1 MKVRDYYQRV
11 TPEADLV
18 NVDTSIEDIIEII
31 AENPASRSVY
41 VIDDEEKLVG
51 IISVKEILNILG
63 AKHLR
68 KRSVALAHGILA
80 KTAQDIMRDAESV
93 SPDDDLDEALKKSV
107 LHGIE
112 DLPVVENDK
121 VIGNLDCFELIKGI
135 KERHKSTP
143 EGMPGGE
150 D

>member
-1 MKVRDYYQRV
+1 MKVRDNYQKV

-18 NVDTSIEDIIEII
+18 NIDTSIEDIIEIV

-63 AKHLR
+63 AKYLR
-68 KRSVALAHGILA
+68 KRSVVLAHGILA
-80 KTAQDIMRDAESV
+80 KTAQDIMRDAEYV

-112 DLPVVENDK
+112 DLPVVEDDK

-135 KERHKSTP
+135 KQDHRDSSDKN
-143 EGMPGGE
+143 GNF
-150 D
+150 